1 MEWDLGWTGLGLLV
15 GMSFGFGI
23 GAHLVTMVLRQHPTP
38 WLWAI
43 GSTTYFIAGVVVS
56 EMWFGW
62 ATAAE
67 LQPNID
73 GLSFDEV
80 MLFATVSGIVV
91 VLATWYLTRRSRVGT
106 DGP

>member
-1 MEWDLGWTGLGLLV
+1 
-15 GMSFGFGI
+15 
-23 GAHLVTMVLRQHPTP
+23 
-38 WLWAI
+38 
-43 GSTTYFIAGVVVS
+43 
-56 EMWFGW
+56 MWFGW